1 MRNEILLRLFKGFV
15 ENGGDDGKKPLMP
28 FKNIPENQLLTLDDA
43 NKCDS
48 FGGVLKDSMIFVD
61 FDTQKEADIAL
72 KIIEDKQFN
81 CVVFKTRRG
90 IHAYFNN
97 LEYGRPFV
105 DTQKTKCM
113 VGCGLEA
120 DMKMGTRNCQ
130 GVLKTLGNEREIIYE
145 KNNNGVYDNLPKCF
159 FPVKSKR
166 DIDFL
171 GLGAGDGRN
180 QTFYNYILT
189 LTGAGFS
196 KDETRE
202 CIKIINDYVVPQP
215 LPTDELDVVLRD
227 DSFLLPAFFSSKG
240 KFLFDVF
247 ATYLKNTYHIIK
259 INNQLHIYR
268 DGVYEPGYKVIEA
281 EMIKHIP
288 NLTHSRRLEVLRY
301 LDLLCL
307 ENSKPS
313 PANFIAFE
321 NGIYDISSDDDLLLP
336 FSPDYVITNKIHFN
350 YNPNAYSELLDS
362 VLDKLCCND
371 DDISMLLEEVA
382 GYVMYRRNELR
393 KAFIMIGDKA
403 NGKSTYLDMIKTLLG
418 DRNTTA
424 LDLSELGDRFK
435 TAELFGK
442 LACIG
447 DDIGDEFIPN
457 PAIFKKLVSGDR
469 VTAERKGQ
477 DPFDFNSYAKLLFS
491 ANNIPRI
498 RDKTGAVISRLVIIP
513 FNATF
518 SKDDPDFDPYIKY
531 KLRDK
536 AVIEY
541 LIYLGIE
548 GLKRVLKNNGFTIC
562 KKVQDELNEYE
573 ISNNPTLLFLKD
585 LEAVVNEN
593 TNNVYR
599 KYTRFCVENGFSP
612 VAKIEFSKQVK
623 KYFGVEIENRR
634 IKGERIKVYVKRE
647 D

>member
-1 MRNEILLRLFKGFV
+1 M
-15 ENGGDDGKKPLMP
+15 
-28 FKNIPENQLLTLDDA
+28 
-43 NKCDS
+43 
-48 FGGVLKDSMIFVD
+48 
-61 FDTQKEADIAL
+61 
-72 KIIEDKQFN
+72 
-81 CVVFKTRRG
+81 
-90 IHAYFNN
+90 
-97 LEYGRPFV
+97 
-105 DTQKTKCM
+105 
-113 VGCGLEA
+113 
-120 DMKMGTRNCQ
+120 
-130 GVLKTLGNEREIIYE
+130 
-145 KNNNGVYDNLPKCF
+145 
-159 FPVKSKR
+159 
-166 DIDFL
+166 
-171 GLGAGDGRN
+171 
-180 QTFYNYILT
+180 
-189 LTGAGFS
+189 
-196 KDETRE
+196 
-202 CIKIINDYVVPQP
+202 
-215 LPTDELDVVLRD
+215 
-227 DSFLLPAFFSSKG
+227 
-240 KFLFDVF
+240 
-247 ATYLKNTYHIIK
+247 
-259 INNQLHIYR
+259 
-268 DGVYEPGYKVIEA
+268 
-281 EMIKHIP
+281 
-288 NLTHSRRLEVLRY
+288 
-301 LDLLCL
+301 

-336 FSPDYVITNKIHFN
+336 FSPDYVITNKIHFD